1 MFRSNMIKKT
11 MKDIE
16 SFGQDL
22 DDDSFEDVDW
32 IEPLFRVFLIVDN
45 TFRQSMKEKSEFDS
59 FSMGWIW
66 LYSQNS

>member
-32 IEPLFRVFLIVDN
+32 IEPLFRVFLIN
-45 TFRQSMKEKSEFDS
+45 SYFCKKS
-59 FSMGWIW
+59 
-66 LYSQNS
+66 Q